1 MKMNKNQKQL
11 INHVMV
17 NIDPGSV
24 INEEGILKQ
33 VNFFSKL
40 FPVSEREEG
49 EVIKVLHTRLAI
61 RMDRGAYVTEK
72 NHISWYYSAK
82 KKLTTQFWDRY
93 RTFLIKDKE
102 FAPEVVNS
110 LDASTDE
117 MMDLLG
123 NPSADVDFHRKGLI
137 IGDIQSGKTATY
149 TALINKA
156 ADAGYRIIILLT
168 GTVEKLR
175 KQTQG
180 RLDEG
185 FVGLDSTAFIQ
196 DRGNV
201 FMGVGNINPSISAW
215 AVTSTT
221 SDFNKS
227 TAEKLSGQL
236 STINTPVLFVLKK
249 NKSILEKLEQWLKL
263 YNANQVSNTCPLP
276 MLLIDDECDNASV
289 NIKTEDAP
297 AAINTCIRKL
307 LKLFSKAN
315 YVGFTATPFANIF
328 IDPESEHE
336 MLHDDLYPKDF
347 IYALEAPSNYVGAR
361 GVFSDDGAYSYM
373 LKSNDDCEDYL
384 PEKHP
389 KDFIP
394 PELPTSLKQAIAS
407 FFIANAVR
415 DLRGDTISHRTMLIN
430 VSRFVAV
437 HEEIRKAVD
446 NYVRDLQRDIKNYH
460 LIGNKALEYET
471 FLFIKSVFDEHF
483 RVIASFEFRWEEIQ
497 LSLHKAV
504 AAIVVKTLNGKNA
517 TSNLNYDENKEEG
530 LRLIVIGGTILSRG
544 LTLEGLCTSYFYRN
558 SRMYDTLMQMG
569 RWFGYRDGY
578 RDICQIWMSE
588 NAISWYKYI
597 SDASDELRREVTRMK
612 DQNKTPK
619 DFGLRVRS
627 DIILL
632 LVTARNRMRS
642 AIDYTWTISLNG
654 KMVETPYLN
663 LDKEK
668 LDINLKHT
676 ENWIK
681 SLAKDGYVLK
691 TDNEFA
697 LKHPQIKNV
706 PKNYICEFIRPFKSH
721 YLNMDFQT
729 ESLVASIND
738 IDDGSVDNW
747 DVVVAGGKGK
757 VENFCGQ
764 EIGYVTRGFAIK
776 LATGAMQISGKNSR
790 LGDKNYAKGGL
801 SKHQVEQIE
810 EAEREYQQK
819 TGQSDTFSQDTYFN
833 SGLKRN
839 PLLVIYPIELKLDK
853 IKNSKVDLEENNIM
867 EIARKIPVPV
877 VGLSIGIPKIDG
889 KETKIFKYKITKIK
903 AKEMMEFLGADEDYG
918 VEPDETYN

>member
-1 MKMNKNQKQL
+1 MNRNQKQL
-11 INHVMV
+11 IIHVM
-17 NIDPGSV
+17 IGMDPETV
-24 INEEGILKQ
+24 INEESILKQ
-33 VNFFSKL
+33 VKLFSTL
-40 FPVSEREEG
+40 FPVTEPEEN
-49 EVIKVLHTRLAI
+49 EVIALLHTRLAI
-61 RMDRGAYVTEK
+61 RMDRGACVTEK
-72 NHISWYYSAK
+72 NHVSWYYSAK
-82 KKLTTQFWDRY
+82 KDLQTQFWDRY
-93 RTFLIKDKE
+93 RQFLIKNKE
-102 FAPEVVNS
+102 FAPDVVNS

-123 NPSADVDFHRKGLI
+123 NPSLDADFHRKGLV

-168 GTVEKLR
+168 GTIEKLR

-196 DRGNV
+196 DRNNV
-201 FMGVGNINPSISAW
+201 LVGVGNIDSSISGW

-236 STINTPVLFVLKK
+236 SGIKSPVLFVLKK

-263 YNANQVSNTCPLP
+263 YNANQVSKTCPLP
-276 MLLIDDECDNASV
+276 MLLIDDEADSASV
-289 NIKTEDAP
+289 NTRTEDDP
-297 AAINTCIRKL
+297 TIINANIRKL

-336 MLHDDLYPKDF
+336 MLHDDLFPKDF
-347 IYALEAPSNYVGAR
+347 IYALEAPSNYIGAR
-361 GVFSDDGAYSYM
+361 SVFSDEGAHSHM

-384 PEKHP
+384 PEKHH

-394 PELPTSLKQAIAS
+394 SELPASLKQAISS

-415 DLRGDTISHRTMLIN
+415 DLRGDTKCHRSMLIN
-430 VSRFVAV
+430 VSRFIAV

-446 NYVRDLQRDIKNYH
+446 IYVRDLQREIKNYH
-460 LIGNKALEYET
+460 LIGEKALEYDA
-471 FLFIKSVFDEHF
+471 FSFVKSVFDEHF
-483 RVIASFEFRWEEIQ
+483 RVINGFDFTWEQIQ
-497 LSLHKAV
+497 LSLHKSIAS
-504 AAIVVKTLNGKNA
+504 IIVKTVNGKNA
-517 TSNLNYDENKEEG
+517 SSNLNYDENKEEG
-530 LRLIVIGGTILSRG
+530 LRLIAIGGFSLSRG
-544 LTLEGLCTSYFYRN
+544 LTLEGLSTSYFFRN
-558 SRMYDTLMQMG
+558 SKMYDTLMQMG

-578 RDICQIWMSE
+578 QDICQIWMSE

-597 SDASDELRREVTRMK
+597 SVASDELRREVVRMK
-612 DQNKTPK
+612 EQNKTPK

-627 DIILL
+627 DIITL

-642 AIDYTWTISLNG
+642 AEDYTWTISLNG
-654 KMVETPYLN
+654 KMVETPYLHVNKEILEGN
-663 LDKEK
+663 LQ
-668 LDINLKHT
+668 HT

-681 SLAKDGYVLK
+681 VLAKDGYIL
-691 TDNEFA
+691 DMDGGLA

-706 PKNYICEFIRPFKSH
+706 PKKYICEYISSFKSH

-729 ESLVASIND
+729 DNLVASINE
-738 IDDGSVDNW
+738 INDGLVDNW
-747 DVVVAGGKGK
+747 DIVIAEGKG
-757 VENFCGQ
+757 EISNFCGKN
-764 EIGYVTRGFAIK
+764 IGYVTRGFAVK
-776 LATGAMQISGKNSR
+776 LEAGAIQISGKNSR

-801 SKHQVEQIE
+801 TKQQVEEIE
-810 EAEREYQQK
+810 NAEKEYQNK
-819 TGQSDTFSQDTYFN
+819 TGRQDTFSQDTYFS
-833 SGLKRN
+833 SGIKRN
-839 PLLVIYPIELKLDK
+839 PLIVIYPVELSLGK
-853 IKNSKVDLEENNIM
+853 IKNSDFEKEQNSQIM
-867 EIARKIPVPV
+867 EIASKIPVPV

-889 KETKIFKYKITKIK
+889 KENKIFKYKINKIK
-903 AKEMMEFLGADEDYG
+903 AKEIYEFLGSDDNYEEDAG
-918 VEPDETYN
+918 ETLN